1 MTDGQMRRALVIG
14 AGSGMGRAVAQ
25 RLHQD
30 GYQLALADLRR
41 ESLGELAEQLGAPA
55 HAVDI
60 ADPASLAD
68 LAAACRE
75 GLDALVVTAGL
86 SMSMAPFARVLQ
98 VNLGGSARAL
108 EAFAPVMR
116 RGGAA
121 VLLASMAGHLAG
133 PLPAALIAA
142 VDAPLADDLA
152 ERVAAEL
159 PAEQQVSGMAYALS
173 KLGVLRLTQR
183 SAAAWGRLG
192 LRVCSVS
199 PGLIDTPMGAL
210 EREASD
216 TADAALPLGPIPR
229 LGAPEEVANV
239 IAFLASPQASYVTG
253 CDLLVDGGWSGE
265 IQTSPHSPLAV
276 ALADGRA
283 KN

>member
-1 MTDGQMRRALVIG
+1 MTDGQTPRAVVIG
-14 AGSGMGRAVAQ
+14 AGSGMGKASARRLRAEGY
-25 RLHQD
+25 RLV
-30 GYQLALADLRR
+30 LADLRR
-41 ESLGELAEQLGAPA
+41 ESLAELGEELQAQVR
-55 HAVDI
+55 AVDI
-60 ADPASLAD
+60 SERASLAD
-68 LAAACRE
+68 LAGACAD
-75 GLDALVVTAGL
+75 GVDALVVTAGL

-121 VLLASMAGHLAG
+121 VLLASMAGHLTG
-133 PLPAALIAA
+133 PLPPAVIAAL
-142 VDAPLADDLA
+142 DEPLAEDLA
-152 ERVAAEL
+152 ERVAASL
-159 PAEQQVSGMAYALS
+159 PAEQQISGMAYALS
-173 KLGVLRLTQR
+173 KLGVLHLARRT
-183 SAAAWGRLG
+183 AGAWGRQG

-210 EREASD
+210 ERQASA

-229 LGAPEEVANV
+229 LGSPEEVANV

-253 CDLLVDGGWSGE
+253 CDLLVDGGWTGE
-265 IQTSPHSPLAV
+265 ILSCPTSPLAA

-283 KN
+283 KS